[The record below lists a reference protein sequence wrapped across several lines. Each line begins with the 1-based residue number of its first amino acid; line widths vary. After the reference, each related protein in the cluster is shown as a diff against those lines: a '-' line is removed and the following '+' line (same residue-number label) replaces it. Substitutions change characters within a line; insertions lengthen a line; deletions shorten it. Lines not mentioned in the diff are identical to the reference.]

1 MARFIAAPGRAAAP
15 RPRTITTAAHP
26 PCWRAA
32 GAAAAM
38 ALDSVVET
46 AFAGLRVQSIGVTLT
61 GELRPEGAMEKPD
74 GVEATPTARNKGTAA
89 PPEPQTPKSPETK
102 PSKKQKAAG
111 GRAGKSRAD
120 QDAQEEEAPDPLA
133 PSNPTNAKKKLQAF
147 AMELIQTELS
157 APLADLALDG
167 ASAASRWVRAV
178 QELSA
183 NKAARYAKNAEGHAE
198 ARKLAADDMDE
209 LYFDAVKD
217 SVVTKRKD
225 NDGNEYFSDSKWEL
239 MDDSDKAKRYL
250 LDGFANASMMR
261 MSNAAKNR
269 PMPDARAAV
278 RVGLEIHQF
287 AEEYA
292 HLPTVLNTLNES
304 LRAFL
309 KQPLFL
315 NETMFNFLILGTAG
329 VGKTRLGNK
338 MGALLSHFGFYLYPD
353 MKVAQRSDFVA
364 DYEGQTSNK
373 VRGFLNA
380 NQERVLFLDE
390 AYSLTTYDALK
401 PGQEKKDRKLTPY
414 SQEAVDG
421 LNQYLS
427 ENAGTGCFI
436 AAGYPDEMEQDF
448 LPANKGLV
456 RRFLSKI
463 HIPNYTSEE
472 LINIYLTT
480 LANKLG
486 QKGQESITAQEVAT
500 YFTRPALGLLSE
512 MIEATTLEPPTG
524 TLGYRKAEEQ
534 EAMSKMDVDSE
545 AEEEVKSPIDPTE
558 KQTLAKI
565 FQDQA
570 SSMVTLADFTA
581 MLIWTSPRY
590 GSTKLGTAA
599 RKPEATWAIGA
610 RDMVAILVGQ
620 VRKQLGAEDAKVAVE
635 ELTEALEYYGWRD
648 QVSGK
653 IAAPAGTWRRV
664 PITEAPTE
672 LAEIAAAKQ
681 RVAKADQIYEDEQ
694 ERIAAAVAT
703 QKAADA
709 ASRATKSR
717 EEQMERENLPGILEE
732 RKEQEEREAEQEA
745 ERKARGKAR
754 ELERKRREEQR
765 ARKQRAD
772 KEFEQRFGKG
782 SAALHRELS
791 APYPSRSQKGD
802 KGSGR
807 GGKSTR
813 AVWGWTGA
821 LDTDNGD

>member
-1 MARFIAAPGRAAAP
+1 
-15 RPRTITTAAHP
+15 
-26 PCWRAA
+26 
-32 GAAAAM
+32 M

-46 AFAGLRVQSIGVTLT
+46 AFAGLRVQPIGVTLT
-61 GELRPEGAMEKPD
+61 GELRPEGAMETPD
-74 GVEATPTARNKGTAA
+74 GVEATPTARKKGTAA

-147 AMELIQTELS
+147 AMELIQTDLS
-157 APLADLALDG
+157 APLTPLALDG

-183 NKAARYAKNAEGHAE
+183 NKAARYEKNAEGHAE

-225 NDGNEYFSDSKWEL
+225 NDGNEYFTDTKWEL

-250 LDGFANASMMR
+250 LDGFAAASMTR
-261 MSNAAKNR
+261 LSKAAKNR

-278 RVGLEIHQF
+278 RVGLEIYQF

-380 NQERVLFLDE
+380 NLERVLFLDE

-414 SQEAVDG
+414 SQEAIDG

-480 LANKLG
+480 LANKLS
-486 QKGQESITAQEVAT
+486 QKDSEPITAQEVAT

-512 MIEATTLEPPTG
+512 AIEATTLEPPTD

-534 EAMSKMDVDSE
+534 EAMSQMDVDSE
-545 AEEEVKSPIDPTE
+545 EEEAKTPIDPTE
-558 KQTLAKI
+558 LKELAKI

-590 GSTKLGTAA
+590 GNTKLGTSA
-599 RKPEATWAIGA
+599 RKSEATWAIGA
-610 RDMVAILVGQ
+610 RDMAAILVGQ
-620 VRKQLGAEDAKVAVE
+620 VRKQLGAEDAKHAVE
-635 ELTEALEYYGWRD
+635 ELTEVLEYYGWRD
-648 QVSGK
+648 QASGK

-664 PITEAPTE
+664 PIAEAPTDS
-672 LAEIAAAKQ
+672 AEIAAAKQ

-694 ERIAAAVAT
+694 ARIAAAEAAT
-703 QKAADA
+703 RALEAA
-709 ASRATKSR
+709 ASKEKARQ
-717 EEQMERENLPGILEE
+717 EQREREYLPGTLEQ

-745 ERKARGKAR
+745 DRRARAKAREVARKRQEQADR
-754 ELERKRREEQR
+754 ELERRL
-765 ARKQRAD
+765 
-772 KEFEQRFGKG
+772 GKG
-782 SAALHRELS
+782 AAATLRELS
-791 APYPSRSQKGD
+791 APYPKRNQKGD
-802 KGSGR
+802 KGPGR
-807 GGKSTR
+807 GGKSSTR

-821 LDTDNGD
+821 LDADNGD

>member
-1 MARFIAAPGRAAAP
+1 
-15 RPRTITTAAHP
+15 
-26 PCWRAA
+26 
-32 GAAAAM
+32 M

-46 AFAGLRVQSIGVTLT
+46 AFAGLQVQSIGVTLT
-61 GELRPEGAMEKPD
+61 GELRPDGAMEASD
-74 GVEATPTARNKGTAA
+74 GVEATPTARKKGTAA
-89 PPEPQTPKSPETK
+89 PPEPQTPKSPDTM

-111 GRAGKSRAD
+111 GRAGKARAEE
-120 QDAQEEEAPDPLA
+120 QEEKQAPDPLA
-133 PSNPTNAKKKLQAF
+133 PSSPKNAKKKLQAF
-147 AMELIQTELS
+147 AMELIRTDLS
-157 APLADLALDG
+157 APLEALALDG
-167 ASAASRWVRAV
+167 TSAASQWMRAV
-178 QELSA
+178 KELSA
-183 NKAARYAKNAEGHAE
+183 NKEARYAKTAESYAE

-225 NDGNEYFSDSKWEL
+225 NDGNEYFTDTKWEL

-250 LDGFANASMMR
+250 LDGFAAASMTR
-261 MSNAAKNR
+261 LSNAAKNR

-278 RVGLEIHQF
+278 RVGLEIYQF

-390 AYSLTTYDALK
+390 AYALTTYDALK

-414 SQEAVDG
+414 SQEAIDG

-463 HIPNYTSEE
+463 LIPNYTSEE

-480 LANKLG
+480 LANKLSQQG
-486 QKGQESITAQEVAT
+486 SEPITAQEVAT

-512 MIEATTLEPPTG
+512 AIEATTLEPPPD
-524 TLGYRKAEEQ
+524 TLGFRKAEEQ
-534 EAMSKMDVDSE
+534 EAMSKMAVDSE
-545 AEEEVKSPIDPTE
+545 EEEEEVKTPIDPTE
-558 KQTLAKI
+558 LKELAKI

-590 GSTKLGTAA
+590 GNTKLGTSA
-599 RKPEATWAIGA
+599 RKSEVTWAIGA

-620 VRKQLGAEDAKVAVE
+620 VRKQLGAEDAKHAVE
-635 ELTEALEYYGWRD
+635 ELTEVLEYYGWRD
-648 QVSGK
+648 EASGK

-664 PITEAPTE
+664 PIAEAPTE
-672 LAEIAAAKQ
+672 SAEIAAAKQ

-694 ERIAAAVAT
+694 ARIAAAEAAL
-703 QKAADA
+703 KAAA
-709 ASRATKSR
+709 AAAAKEKAR
-717 EEQMERENLPGILEE
+717 EEQRERENLPGILEE

-745 ERKARGKAR
+745 ERRARGKAR
-754 ELERKRREEQR
+754 DLARKRQEQ
-765 ARKQRAD
+765 AD
-772 KEFEQRFGKG
+772 KEFERRFGKG
-782 SAALHRELS
+782 SAALRRELS
-791 APYPSRSQKGD
+791 KPYPSRGQKAV
-802 KGSGR
+802 KGSGS

>member
-1 MARFIAAPGRAAAP
+1 
-15 RPRTITTAAHP
+15 
-26 PCWRAA
+26 
-32 GAAAAM
+32 M

-46 AFAGLRVQSIGVTLT
+46 AFAGLRVQPIGVTLT

-74 GVEATPTARNKGTAA
+74 GVEATPTARKKGTAA
-89 PPEPQTPKSPETK
+89 PSEPQTPKSPETK

-120 QDAQEEEAPDPLA
+120 EEEEAPDPLA
-133 PSNPTNAKKKLQAF
+133 PSNPKNAKKKLQAF
-147 AMELIQTELS
+147 AMELIQTDLS
-157 APLADLALDG
+157 APLEALALDG
-167 ASAASRWVRAV
+167 TSAASQWMRAV

-183 NKAARYAKNAEGHAE
+183 NKAARYEKNAEGHAE

-225 NDGNEYFSDSKWEL
+225 NDGNEYFTDSKWEL

-250 LDGFANASMMR
+250 LDGFAAASMTR
-261 MSNAAKNR
+261 LSKAAKNR

-278 RVGLEIHQF
+278 RVGLEIYQF

-436 AAGYPDEMEQDF
+436 AAGYPDDMEQDF

-480 LANKLG
+480 LANKLSQQG
-486 QKGQESITAQEVAT
+486 SEPITAQEVAT

-512 MIEATTLEPPTG
+512 TIEATTLEPPTD
-524 TLGYRKAEEQ
+524 TLSYRKAEEQ

-545 AEEEVKSPIDPTE
+545 AEEEVKTPIDPTE
-558 KQTLAKI
+558 LKELAKI

-590 GSTKLGTAA
+590 GNTKLGTSA

-610 RDMVAILVGQ
+610 RDMAAILVGQ
-620 VRKQLGAEDAKVAVE
+620 VRKQLGAEDAKHAVE
-635 ELTEALEYYGWRD
+635 ELTEVLEYYGWRD
-648 QVSGK
+648 QASGK

-664 PITEAPTE
+664 PIAEAPKE
-672 LAEIAAAKQ
+672 SAEIAAAKQ

-694 ERIAAAVAT
+694 ARIAAAVAA
-703 QKAADA
+703 QKAAAAA
-709 ASRATKSR
+709 ASKEKAR
-717 EEQMERENLPGILEE
+717 EEQRERENLPGILEE

-745 ERKARGKAR
+745 DRRARSKAR
-754 ELERKRREEQR
+754 ELAREKEERR
-765 ARKQRAD
+765 ARKQQAD

-782 SAALHRELS
+782 SAALRRELS
-791 APYPSRSQKGD
+791 KPYPGRGQKAD